1 MQNEGLMGNSYVSL
15 QLSSH
20 EIIYFC
26 PQFKTL
32 PFPDKRSVFI
42 ACALH
47 DIQPKQK

>member
-1 MQNEGLMGNSYVSL
+1 MGNSYVSL

-32 PFPDKRSVFI
+32 PFPVERSVFM
-42 ACALH
+42 ASALH
-47 DIQPKQK
+47 AIQPN